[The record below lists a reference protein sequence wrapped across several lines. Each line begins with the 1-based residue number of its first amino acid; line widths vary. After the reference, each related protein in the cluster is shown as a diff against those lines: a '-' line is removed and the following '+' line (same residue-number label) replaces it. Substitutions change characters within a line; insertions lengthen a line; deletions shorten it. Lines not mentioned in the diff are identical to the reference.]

1 MSLVS
6 GTASG
11 SNGCRKGDSGRSMW
25 TPGFLPRHLGTR
37 SGKTQKH
44 QDLFAFCFLRFSQ
57 ELISRELDQLKP
69 GNYGQ
74 RGPRIPALS
83 LLSCVILS
91 QSLPTSGQFSLL

>member
-37 SGKTQKH
+37 SSKTQKH

-57 ELISRELDQLKP
+57 ELISRELDPLLFLLQSSQYLCSQLP
-69 GNYGQ
+69 VLN
-74 RGPRIPALS
+74 S
-83 LLSCVILS
+83 L
-91 QSLPTSGQFSLL
+91 

>member
-44 QDLFAFCFLRFSQ
+44 QDYPKAVVF
-57 ELISRELDQLKP
+57 I
-69 GNYGQ
+69 
-74 RGPRIPALS
+74 
-83 LLSCVILS
+83 
-91 QSLPTSGQFSLL
+91 